1 MLLSIIASVIIGLT
15 IYETLYYL
23 LIIILEKTKQNKIDQ
38 EALDYLE
45 QTITETKQQNSN
57 SNKTNKPL

>member
-23 LIIILEKTKQNKIDQ
+23 LNIILEKTKQNKIDQ

>member
-1 MLLSIIASVIIGLT
+1 MILSILASVIIGLT

-23 LIIILEKTKQNKIDQ
+23 LTITLEKTKQNKIDQ

>member
-1 MLLSIIASVIIGLT
+1 MELTIIASVIIGLT
-15 IYETLYYL
+15 IYETIYYIL
-23 LIIILEKTKQNKIDQ
+23 TITLEKTKEKKIDQ

-45 QTITETKQQNSN
+45 QTITEKKQQNSN

>member
-23 LIIILEKTKQNKIDQ
+23 LTITLEKTKQNKIDQ